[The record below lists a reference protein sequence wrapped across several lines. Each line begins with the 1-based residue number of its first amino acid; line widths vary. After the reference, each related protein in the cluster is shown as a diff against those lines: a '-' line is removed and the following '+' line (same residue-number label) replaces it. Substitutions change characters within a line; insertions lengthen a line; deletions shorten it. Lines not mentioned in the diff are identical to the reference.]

1 MAMLKMKFK
10 RPVRPWQL
18 VLISKGFEGSRVKF
32 HISDIRRESSL
43 IDGILRKEW
52 VDLRPL

>member
-18 VLISKGFEGSRVKF
+18 VLISKGFEGSASE
-32 HISDIRRESSL
+32 ISYIRYTKGEF
-43 IDGILRKEW
+43 IN
-52 VDLRPL
+52 